1 MKHPRRKAGHKL
13 REIRKHLGLTLRDVH
28 KLTEGLA
35 SSKRNPKFIIRPSR
49 LSEIEVKGVIPT
61 IHRLCSLCCA
71 YRVPLQE
78 LLAIYDLE
86 EFVTETGGRTARA
99 AIAPSTFG

>member
-1 MKHPRRKAGHKL
+1 
-13 REIRKHLGLTLRDVH
+13 LGLTLRDVH
-28 KLTEGLA
+28 KRTERLA

-49 LSEIEVKGVIPT
+49 LSEIEMRGVIPT

-71 YRVPLQE
+71 YRVPIHE

-86 EFVTETGGRTARA
+86 EFATGTEDKTVRG